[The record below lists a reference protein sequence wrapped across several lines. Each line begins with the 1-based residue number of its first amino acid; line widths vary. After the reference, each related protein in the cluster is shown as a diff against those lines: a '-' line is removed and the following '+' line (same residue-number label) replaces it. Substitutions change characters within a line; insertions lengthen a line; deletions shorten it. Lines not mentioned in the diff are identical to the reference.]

1 MLYLV
6 LKAAHVIGVVLFL
19 GNIATGVFWKAH
31 ADRSGD
37 PRTIANTLE
46 GIIRSDRFFTIPGVI
61 VVLLAG
67 VGTALVGSIPILGT
81 GWILWS
87 IVLFS
92 ISGSAFM
99 FRLAPLQARLADL
112 ARTGAESGQLDQPAY
127 HALSRQWELW
137 GLVATVAP
145 ILALLLMILKP
156 SLPSL

>member
-19 GNIATGVFWKAH
+19 GNIITGIFWKAH

-37 PRTIANTLE
+37 PRTIASILE

-61 VVLLAG
+61 VVLAAG
-67 VGTALVGSIPILGT
+67 IGTALAGGIPILGT

-92 ISGSAFM
+92 ISGLSFLLC
-99 FRLAPLQARLADL
+99 FVPL
-112 ARTGAESGQLDQPAY
+112 P
-127 HALSRQWELW
+127 
-137 GLVATVAP
+137 
-145 ILALLLMILKP
+145 
-156 SLPSL
+156 